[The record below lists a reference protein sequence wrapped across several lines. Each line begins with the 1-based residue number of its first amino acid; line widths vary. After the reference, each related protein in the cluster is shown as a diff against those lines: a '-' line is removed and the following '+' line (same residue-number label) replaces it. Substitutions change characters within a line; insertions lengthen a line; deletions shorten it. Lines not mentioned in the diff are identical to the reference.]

1 MQQPGLNNPR
11 SRSIPIVS
19 TCFNPVKDFEA
30 GTLCQSTPTYPT
42 IAPCLLKVCHS
53 SRDVV
58 ETAGSF
64 QPWSVGKGTRDF
76 RILVK
81 NLFHHL
87 QIESGAPEK
96 LRRLDK
102 RTKSRKDH
110 SWWTVGKE
118 VILECPCLAATY
130 YVYKSFHSMQAQGP
144 VISEFGSKHRS
155 LHVRNNKHE

>member
-1 MQQPGLNNPR
+1 MFTRFWVQQPGLNNPR

-81 NLFHHL
+81 NLFQRAERITAGGL
-87 QIESGAPEK
+87 SEK
-96 LRRLDK
+96 KLFSNAHVLLPLTMYTNLFTACK
-102 RTKSRKDH
+102 PKDLSSVSSVQNTGH
-110 SWWTVGKE
+110 FT
-118 VILECPCLAATY
+118 
-130 YVYKSFHSMQAQGP
+130 
-144 VISEFGSKHRS
+144 
-155 LHVRNNKHE
+155 